1 MGNDNMQK
9 VKLPKVF
16 SGLLLFFVITGFMV
30 NGSSWAQSRRIS
42 KIEGGRI
49 HYSTLYTPGSVEKI
63 SGEVVSLGK
72 TRSGN
77 GKAFCESLTLKTS
90 KGNIWVILKPES
102 YKPKK
107 TLTIQPADQL
117 EITGS
122 RITLPG
128 KSALIAA
135 QVKKGNELM
144 VLRDVQTGRP
154 SWAVGDNW
162 HIQ

>member
-1 MGNDNMQK
+1 MENGNVQQA
-9 VKLPKVF
+9 KLPKVF
-16 SGLLLFFVITGFMV
+16 SGLLLLFGIFDFML
-30 NGSSWAQSRRIS
+30 NGYSWAQTQRIS
-42 KIEGGRI
+42 KIDGGRI
-49 HYSTLYTPGSVEKI
+49 HYSTLYKPGAVEKI
-63 SGEVVSLGK
+63 AGEVVSLEK

-77 GKAFCESLTLKTS
+77 GKAFCENLTLKTS

-117 EITGS
+117 EITGA

-135 QVKKGNELM
+135 QVKKGSETM

-154 SWAVGDNW
+154 AWAVDENW
-162 HIQ
+162 HIH